1 MSERGARGVPTTTAS
16 ERTKIGTAT
25 APRVPLI
32 ADGEVAEFDALTAPL
47 RDNGRPVPNLMRV
60 MGRSPEFLR
69 GWGVFSEA
77 VRFGIS
83 LPRGESELV
92 ILRVSLLAGCR
103 YSFAHHVPMALEHGI
118 TEEQLDAL
126 PEWSTVDRFSARERA
141 LLAAADGVVGGF
153 DIGDEAFA
161 ALSAHLPPEGVLEV
175 VALASFYLSLGCIA
189 NSAGVPVDE
198 RVAPGLARYWRDVN
212 MARR

>member
-1 MSERGARGVPTTTAS
+1 MSGLGARRPPTTET
-16 ERTKIGTAT
+16 
-25 APRVPLI
+25 PRVPLI
-32 ADGEVAEFDALTAPL
+32 VDGEVAEFDLLTAPL
-47 RDNGRPVPNLMRV
+47 RENGRPVPNLMRV

-69 GWGVFSEA
+69 GWGAFSDA

-103 YSFAHHVPMALEHGI
+103 YSFAHHVPMALEHGV
-118 TEEQLDAL
+118 TEEQLAAL
-126 PEWSTVDRFSARERA
+126 PDWSTVDRFSGRERA
-141 LLAAADGVVGGF
+141 LLAAADAVVGGY

-161 ALSAHLPPEGVLEV
+161 ALAAHLPAEGVLEV
-175 VALASFYLSLGCIA
+175 VALASFYLSLACVA

-198 RVAPGLARYWRDVN
+198 RVAPGLARWWRDVP
-212 MARR
+212 AR